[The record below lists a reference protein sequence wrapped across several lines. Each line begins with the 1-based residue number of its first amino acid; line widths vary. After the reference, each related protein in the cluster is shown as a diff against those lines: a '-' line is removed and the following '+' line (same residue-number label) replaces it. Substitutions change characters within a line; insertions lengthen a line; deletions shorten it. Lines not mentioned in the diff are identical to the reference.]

1 LLPSPELKKNYDEI
15 VWVYVYR
22 DFSKNERDRAAERI
36 SLRFGVTS
44 WPQLFLVDPATMK
57 ILRHTGRQV
66 ESFQK
71 AVAASRV
78 KPARTLEAH
87 KRIVDAEARA
97 IALEKRGGKK
107 LARKGLD
114 DDDIVV
120 RTRALEILADKDP
133 KTIVARATELLA
145 VPSDPFRYAVCGVLK
160 KQADSKAAPALEA
173 IVRKPQQSLNPNVLR
188 MRAVQALATCGNAG
202 SVEVI
207 APFAQSGEYFNG
219 LTGTSVDA
227 LAAIAKR
234 DKKARKRVH
243 RVLKGAY
250 PPPAKPPPPGTDP
263 RGQRAC
269 IALAKRIHN
278 ALKDPRPFPSVYD
291 EDARAALMK

>member
-1 LLPSPELKKNYDEI
+1 MLPNPALKKNYDEI

-44 WPQLFLVDPATMK
+44 WPQLFLVDPASMK
-57 ILRHTGRQV
+57 ILRHTGRKV
-66 ESFQK
+66 ESFQR
-71 AVAASRV
+71 AVASARV

-87 KRIVDAEARA
+87 KRIAAAEARA
-97 IALEKRGGKK
+97 IELEKRGGKK
-107 LARKGLD
+107 LARGRLD
-114 DDDIVV
+114 DEDIVV
-120 RTRALEILADKDP
+120 RTRALEILAKKDP
-133 KTIVARATELLA
+133 KTIVARATELLE

-160 KQADSKAAPALEA
+160 DAADPKAAPALEA
-173 IVRKPQQSLNPNVLR
+173 IVREPKPSLNPNVLR
-188 MRAVQALATCGNAG
+188 MRAVQALATCGHAG

-207 APFAQSGEYFNG
+207 APFAQSGAYFNG

-234 DKKARKRVH
+234 DKQARKPVH
-243 RVLKGAY
+243 AALKKAY
-250 PPPAKPPPPGTDP
+250 PPPAADQ

-269 IALAKRIHN
+269 VALAKRIHK
-278 ALKDPRPFPSVYD
+278 ALKDPRPFPKPYD
-291 EDARAALMK
+291 DEARAALMR